1 LLDETT
7 QETLPSDATHETFP
21 GEVSASATAA
31 RNVSRLR
38 SQKGWSL
45 AYAAKA
51 ANIGKSTLAQ
61 LESGTSNPSLET
73 LWAVARA
80 FGVPIGSLIGSV
92 HGLSRLVTPRDR
104 TRLESSSHA
113 YQIQMLLS
121 LGPLRGIE
129 ISLLETEP
137 GPARVSEPHLPGSI
151 EHVYVI
157 EGGLRVSPGDGSFS
171 DLSVGDFFSF
181 SAEVA
186 HSYEALSPGTRGLV
200 VMQYT

>member
-1 LLDETT
+1 MLDETT
-7 QETLPSDATHETFP
+7 HEP
-21 GEVSASATAA
+21 LQSEASATAA
-31 RNVSRLR
+31 RNVARLR
-38 SQKGWSL
+38 NQKGWSL
-45 AYAAKA
+45 AHAAKA

-92 HGLSRLVTPRDR
+92 HGLSRLVTPSDR
-104 TRLESSSHA
+104 TRLESAGHA

-137 GPARVSEPHLPGSI
+137 GPARVSDPHLPGSI
-151 EHVYVI
+151 EHVYLI
-157 EGGLRVSPGDGSFS
+157 QGSLRVSPGDGSSS
-171 DLSVGDFFSF
+171 DLSEGDFFSF

-186 HSYEALSPGTRGLV
+186 HSYEALAPNTRGLV
-200 VMQYT
+200 VMQYS

>member
-7 QETLPSDATHETFP
+7 HEALPSDAT
-21 GEVSASATAA
+21 ASATAA
-31 RNVSRLR
+31 RNVARLR
-38 SQKGWSL
+38 NQKGWSL

-104 TRLESSSHA
+104 TRLESSSHS

-137 GPARVSEPHLPGSI
+137 GPARMSEPHLPGSI

-157 EGGLRVSPGDGSFS
+157 EGALRVSPGDGSVT
-171 DLSVGDFFSF
+171 DLSEGDFFSF

-186 HSYEALSPGTRGLV
+186 HSYEALSAGTRGIV